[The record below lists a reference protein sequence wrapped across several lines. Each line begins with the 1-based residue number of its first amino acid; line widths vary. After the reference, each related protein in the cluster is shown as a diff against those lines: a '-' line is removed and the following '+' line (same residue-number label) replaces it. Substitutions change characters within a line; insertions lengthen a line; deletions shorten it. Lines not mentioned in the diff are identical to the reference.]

1 MVQLKTFKQFISKEN
16 PINEGTL
23 ADMAKNI
30 SEETKKVLDDKFIPI
45 AHEFG
50 KFLTGESYDKSIK
63 KGLIIRSHKS
73 DIIKAILRVVHYKY
87 PFDSYW
93 INAKP
98 LKPKDIYN
106 ALRDGNNQCIVFNDC
121 EPSYLSSPE
130 CVAILKSVF
139 SDKNN
144 NRYCARITFDSQET
158 YAEDKYYRLNFKGII
173 IIICDETEDE
183 ISKELLDVFE
193 FIDLTK

>member
-1 MVQLKTFKQFISKEN
+1 MAQLKTFKQFISKEN
-16 PINEGTL
+16 PVNEKL
-23 ADMAKNI
+23 EDI
-30 SEETKKVLDDKFIPI
+30 SEETRRVLDDKLIPI
-45 AHEFG
+45 VHEFG
-50 KFLTGESYDKSIK
+50 KFLTGESYDKNIK

-73 DIIKAILRVVHYKY
+73 DIIKRILRVVHYKY

-98 LKPKDIYN
+98 LKSKDIYN

-121 EPSYLSSPE
+121 EPSYLSSPK
-130 CVAILKSVF
+130 CVEILKSVF

-144 NRYCARITFDSQET
+144 NRYCARIPFDSQEM
-158 YAEDKYYRLNFKGII
+158 YDEYSLNFRGVI
-173 IIICDETEDE
+173 IIICSEYEDE
-183 ISKELLDVFE
+183 INKELLDKFE

>member
-16 PINEGTL
+16 PVNEERLGDIL
-23 ADMAKNI
+23 ENI
-30 SEETKKVLDDKFIPI
+30 SEETKRVLADKFIPI
-45 AHEFG
+45 AYEFG

-63 KGLIIRSHKS
+63 KGLIIRSHRS
-73 DIIKAILRVVHYKY
+73 NIIKCVLKIANHEYF
-87 PFDSYW
+87 FDSYW

-121 EPSYLSSPE
+121 APSYLSSPE

-139 SDKNN
+139 SDKYNN
-144 NRYCARITFDSQET
+144 DYCSRITFDSQET
-158 YAEDKYYRLNFKGII
+158 YVEDKYYRLNFRGII

-183 ISKELLDVFE
+183 ISKELLDKFE

>member
-16 PINEGTL
+16 PVNERRFE
-23 ADMAKNI
+23 DV
-30 SEETKKVLDDKFIPI
+30 SEETRRVLDDKFIPI
-45 AHEFG
+45 VHEFG
-50 KFLTGESYDKSIK
+50 KFLTGESYDKNIK

-73 DIIKAILRVVHYKY
+73 DIIKKILRVVHYKY

-98 LKPKDIYN
+98 LKSKDIYN

-121 EPSYLSSPE
+121 APSYLSSPK
-130 CVAILKSVF
+130 CVEILKSVF
-139 SDKNN
+139 PDKNN
-144 NRYCARITFDSQET
+144 NRYCARIPFDTQKT
-158 YAEDKYYRLNFKGII
+158 YAEDEYYRLNFRGII
-173 IIICDETEDE
+173 IIICDESEDE